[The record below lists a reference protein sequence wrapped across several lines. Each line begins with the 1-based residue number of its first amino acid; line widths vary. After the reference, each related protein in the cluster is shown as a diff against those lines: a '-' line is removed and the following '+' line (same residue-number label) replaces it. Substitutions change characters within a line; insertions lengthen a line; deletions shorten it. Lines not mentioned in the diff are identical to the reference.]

1 MWVSDSPSS
10 FTVSMLGKLSEMDS
24 GFIMLSR
31 DILEDEMY
39 FSERFTR
46 MQAFIDLCF
55 LANFKERSFYKR
67 GIKVDIKTGQ
77 LAKSEEELAE
87 RWRWSRNTVRKFLS
101 ELQESGRIEQ
111 QKSRL
116 ITVITIKNGLVVE
129 QQIEQQNEQQ
139 IEQLP
144 RIKNNKDNKDN
155 KEDVDIEV
163 VEEKKEKEKVKKEK
177 DEKFEE
183 CWLAYSRK
191 GSKAKSLEYW
201 NKLSDAD
208 KELVLPHIKAYVSS
222 REKRYQKD
230 FERYLRDKIFKN
242 IVVKGN
248 DTIYD
253 PERLSS
259 PDEYRPIADGV
270 FLVWNDDRKCLLF
283 NGYIDQLNDGYTPEN
298 RPDGA
303 KVASGMYEWI
313 WSGITKEWVKQ

>member
-1 MWVSDSPSS
+1 MSDSPSS
-10 FTVSMLGKLSEMDS
+10 FTVSMSGKLSEMDN

-144 RIKNNKDNKDN
+144 RIKNNKDNK
-155 KEDVDIEV
+155 EDIDIEV
-163 VEEKKEKEKVKKEK
+163 VEEKKKKEKIKKEK

-183 CWLAYSRK
+183 CWLAYNRK
-191 GSKAKSLEYW
+191 GSKSKSLEYW
-201 NKLSDAD
+201 NKLSDEE
-208 KELVLPHIKAYVSS
+208 KSLVLPHIKVYVSS
-222 REKRYQKD
+222 RERVYQKD
-230 FERYLRDKIFKN
+230 FERYLRDKIFKT
-242 IVVKGN
+242 IIVKGN

-253 PERLSS
+253 PEQFT
-259 PDEYRPIADGV
+259 DTKEYRPITDGI
-270 FLVWNDDRKCLLF
+270 FQVWNAERKCLLF
-283 NGYIDQLNDGYTPEN
+283 NGFVDQLNDGYTSDN
-298 RPDGA
+298 RPNGA
-303 KVASGMYEWI
+303 KIANGMYEWV
-313 WSGITKEWVKQ
+313 WSSQTKQWVKQ

>member
-1 MWVSDSPSS
+1 MSDSPSS
-10 FTVSMLGKLSEMDS
+10 FTVSMSGKLSEMDN

-101 ELQESGRIEQ
+101 ELQKSGRIEQ

-116 ITVITIKNGLVVE
+116 ITVITIKNGLIV
-129 QQIEQQNEQQ
+129 EQQNEQQ

-144 RIKNNKDNKDN
+144 RIKNNKDNK
-155 KEDVDIEV
+155 EDIEV
-163 VEEKKEKEKVKKEK
+163 VEEKKKKEKIKKEK

-183 CWLAYSRK
+183 CWLAYNRK
-191 GSKAKSLEYW
+191 GAKAKAFEYW
-201 NKLSDAD
+201 QKLSD
-208 KELVLPHIKAYVSS
+208 KEKEQVLPHIKVYVSS
-222 REKRYQKD
+222 RERVYQKD
-230 FERYLRDKIFKN
+230 FERYLRDKIFKT
-242 IVVKGN
+242 IIVKGN

-253 PERLSS
+253 PEQFT
-259 PDEYRPIADGV
+259 DAKEYRPITDGI
-270 FLVWNDDRKCLLF
+270 FQVWNADRKCLLF
-283 NGYIDQLNDGYTPEN
+283 NGFVDQLNDGYTSDN

-303 KVASGMYEWI
+303 KIASGLYEWI
-313 WSGITKEWVKQ
+313 WSSQTKEWVKQNE

>member
-1 MWVSDSPSS
+1 MRISREKVSEFEWLSNPNTFYVFMRLLFKAS
-10 FTVSMLGKLSEMDS
+10 FKDGRWE
-24 GFIMLSR
+24 G
-31 DILEDEMY
+31 
-39 FSERFTR
+39 
-46 MQAFIDLCF
+46 
-55 LANFKERSFYKR
+55 
-67 GIKVDIKTGQ
+67 VDIKKGQ
-77 LAKSEEELAE
+77 LITGRKALSVEL
-87 RWRWSRNTVRKFLS
+87 NLS
-101 ELQESGRIEQ
+101 EQQIRTCLDKLQKTGY
-111 QKSRL
+111 
-116 ITVITIKNGLVVE
+116 ITIKSTNKYSIITICDYDSWQCEDGLTNQQNNQQSTSNQPTNN
-129 QQIEQQNEQQ
+129 QQITT
-139 IEQLP
+139 IEE
-144 RIKNNKDNKDN
+144 IKELKEEINKLR
-155 KEDVDIEV
+155 KEKEELTSVS
-163 VEEKKEKEKVKKEK
+163 EKKEKEKVKKEK

-208 KELVLPHIKAYVSS
+208 KELVLPHIKAYVGS

-313 WSGITKEWVKQ
+313 WSGITKEWVISND

>member
-10 FTVSMLGKLSEMDS
+10 FTVLMSGKLSEMDS

-55 LANFKERSFYKR
+55 LANFRERTFYKR

-116 ITVITIKNGLVVE
+116 ITVITIKNGLIV
-129 QQIEQQNEQQ
+129 EQQNEQQ
-139 IEQLP
+139 NEQLP
-144 RIKNNKDNKDN
+144 RIKNNKEDKDN
-155 KEDVDIEV
+155 KEDIEV
-163 VEEKKEKEKVKKEK
+163 VEEKKKKEKNNKKEK
-177 DEKFEE
+177 DEKFGE
-183 CWLAYSRK
+183 CWLAYNRK

-201 NKLSDAD
+201 RKLSDEE
-208 KELVLPHIKAYVSS
+208 KELVLPHIKVYVSS
-222 REKRYQKD
+222 RERVYQKD
-230 FERYLRDKIFKN
+230 FERYLRDKVFKT
-242 IVVKGN
+242 IIVKGN

-253 PERLSS
+253 PDRFSNRE
-259 PDEYRPIADGV
+259 EYRPVTDGI
-270 FLVWNDDRKCLLF
+270 FLVWNAERKCLLF
-283 NGYIDQLNDGYTPEN
+283 NCPIDQLNDGYTSDT

-303 KVASGMYEWI
+303 KVSSGLYEWI
-313 WSGITKEWVKQ
+313 WSNQTKEWVKQ

>member
-1 MWVSDSPSS
+1 M
-10 FTVSMLGKLSEMDS
+10 
-24 GFIMLSR
+24 ISR
-31 DILEDEMY
+31 EILDDPMY
-39 FSERFTR
+39 FAERFTR
-46 MQAFIDLCF
+46 MQAFEDLCY
-55 LANFKERSFYKR
+55 LASFQEREFSIR
-67 GIKVDIKTGQ
+67 GNRIKLQIGQ
-77 LAKSEEELAE
+77 VAKSVRDLAQRWQWSVNTVTKYLKELAE
-87 RWRWSRNTVRKFLS
+87 DGYIDT
-101 ELQESGRIEQ
+101 
-111 QKSRL
+111 QKTSVNQ
-116 ITVITIKNGLVVE
+116 IITIKKYLLLNT
-129 QQIEQQNEQQ
+129 QNDTRTDTQNKTQNDTPIINIEELKK
-139 IEQLP
+139 E
-144 RIKNNKDNKDN
+144 IK
-155 KEDVDIEV
+155 KEIKEELTSVS
-163 VEEKKEKEKVKKEK
+163 EKKEKEKVKKEK

-183 CWLAYSRK
+183 CWLAYNRK

-222 REKRYQKD
+222 RERGYQKD

-253 PERLSS
+253 PERFSS